1 MYYFCYGQDA
11 AKQQTAG
18 KRPKIPISPNRGDSL
33 HQFTRNLAWPRGT
46 WLPLGSAK
54 FHANWCTGVGTR
66 SKKWK
71 YPLLVKSC
79 PACANPLTNLEFSGF
94 FTPNNHALVFYILG
108 DSCHWLQSYCWETA
122 CQSFTLNFS
131 VGKTVRLKNDWHL
144 FNGFDVLY
152 HHAKFNGDWT
162 THAGCRSE
170 NMAFACFYFCMSV
183 MLQARRALCS
193 AVT

>member
-1 MYYFCYGQDA
+1 M
-11 AKQQTAG
+11 QQTAG
-18 KRPKIPISPNRGDSL
+18 KRPKIPFSPHRGDSL
-33 HQFTRNLAWPRGT
+33 HQFTRKFGMAKGHMVTT
-46 WLPLGSAK
+46 WQCKISCQLVHRCGNA
-54 FHANWCTGVGTR
+54 V
-66 SKKWK
+66 KKSENIHF
-71 YPLLVKSC
+71 LVKSC
-79 PACANPLTNLEFSGF
+79 PACANPLTDLEFSGF

-183 MLQARRALCS
+183 MLQGRRALCS